1 MFWQPYHSFLSAFTH
16 GSVSFKLLE
25 GAMRISKFFFAVLVF
40 SCCLLF
46 GQSSSPVKPSLTHF
60 DPALVDRSLDPCDNF
75 YKFVC
80 SKWIAANPVPAD
92 QSRWETDSNLEI

>member
-1 MFWQPYHSFLSAFTH
+1 MR
-16 GSVSFKLLE
+16 VSKL
-25 GAMRISKFFFAVLVF
+25 FFAGLVF
-40 SCCLLF
+40 SCCNAF
-46 GQSSSPVKPSLTHF
+46 SQTSAPVKPSLTHF

-92 QSRWETDSNLEI
+92 QARWETDSNLEIWNESILRDAMI